1 MKIRL
6 DKLLQEAGI
15 ASRKKASEI
24 IREGSVL
31 VNGEIVQDPSKKVD
45 PVKEKVYFGNI
56 RVKPAKKKL
65 IYIANKPKGYS
76 ASFWEKNNMYHFFKK
91 YANKVYPEAPLPKFA
106 SGLILLLNDPEVSEA
121 LGKKDL
127 ISVYRLKL
135 KGNLTQKDIDKLLR
149 GMKIDEKFVKIDKFL
164 THYKRGDKVI
174 VLINFTHRYPSMLS
188 KMFLRRDLSLLSM
201 TRLSLGP
208 LKLGKLKG
216 GEAREATPH
225 EVETLRKAL
234 ELV

>member
-15 ASRKKASEI
+15 ASRKKAAEI
-24 IREGSVL
+24 IKEGSIL
-31 VNGEIVQDPSKKVD
+31 VDGEIVQDPSKKVD
-45 PVKEKVYFGNI
+45 PEKEKVYFGNI
-56 RVKPAKKKL
+56 RVKPAKRRL

-76 ASFWEKNNMYHFFKK
+76 ASFWGKDNMYHFFKK
-91 YANKVYPEAPLPKFA
+91 YANRVYPEALLPKFA
-106 SGLILLLNDPEVSEA
+106 SGLILLLNDPEISEA

-127 ISVYRLKL
+127 LSVYRLKL
-135 KGNLTQKDIDKLLR
+135 KGSLTQKDIDKLLR

-164 THYKRGDKVI
+164 SHYKKEDKVI
-174 VLINFTHRYPSMLS
+174 AVVNFTHRYPSMLS

-216 GEAREATPH
+216 GEAREATPQ
-225 EVETLRKAL
+225 EIEALRKAL